1 MENSF
6 PNPLYF
12 KTVLIIRLLFFLR
25 KEVKIWEI
33 EIKKQFWISTIEDE
47 LLKKKS
53 KITGLSEAE
62 LLRSFIKGYT
72 IKEQPTKEIKQF
84 QRELY
89 GIANNINQIAKI
101 SNSRFSTSHDDY
113 EFILKQLT
121 DFILRFEKTIYSR
134 KK

>member
-1 MENSF
+1 MRNR
-6 PNPLYF
+6 
-12 KTVLIIRLLFFLR
+12 T
-25 KEVKIWEI
+25 
-33 EIKKQFWISTIEDE
+33 IKKQFWISTIEDE

-53 KITGLSEAE
+53 KITGLSESE

-72 IKEQPTKEIKQF
+72 IKSQPTKEIKKF

-121 DFILRFEKTIYSR
+121 DFILRFEKNIYSR

>member
-1 MENSF
+1 M
-6 PNPLYF
+6 
-12 KTVLIIRLLFFLR
+12 R
-25 KEVKIWEI
+25 KRN
-33 EIKKQFWISTIEDE
+33 IKKQIWIDAKEDE

-72 IKEQPTKEIKQF
+72 IKAQPTKEIKQF

-101 SNSRFSTSHDDY
+101 SNSKFSVSHDDY

-121 DFILRFEKTIYSR
+121 DFILRFEKSIYSR

>member
-1 MENSF
+1 MRNR
-6 PNPLYF
+6 N
-12 KTVLIIRLLFFLR
+12 
-25 KEVKIWEI
+25 
-33 EIKKQFWISTIEDE
+33 IKKQFWISTIEDE

-62 LLRSFIKGYT
+62 LLR
-72 IKEQPTKEIKQF
+72 IKQF

-101 SNSRFSTSHDDY
+101 SNSKFSVSHDDY